1 MAAKKKSSADAIEG
15 PALVQAVMK
24 MTAADPKATSWPKR
38 TQRKP
43 QPLPAS
49 RIAELELA
57 GRALP
62 PSMKTWLSLGSDIE
76 GVDFATDEAWQVTT
90 LQEHAAQ
97 RFGDLAAYLVGLA
110 EPKFEAP
117 CLVLRE
123 EAGNKLEVLYLGA
136 QDAGGEFPVIQAYL
150 ENPGYS
156 HIRLWSPGFDVF
168 LASQCRPE
176 RAEAFG
182 VPGGGERVEV
192 DDARWGRRMKAHMK
206 ALGLAKAEIKLGR

>member
-1 MAAKKKSSADAIEG
+1 MAAKKGSTSALEG

-24 MTAADPKATSWPKR
+24 TIAADPKSTFWPKK

-43 QPLPAS
+43 KPLPAP

-62 PSMKTWLSLGSDIE
+62 PSMKTWLSLGSDLE
-76 GVDFATDEAWQVTT
+76 GVDFATDEAWQVAT

-97 RFGDLAAYLVGLA
+97 RFGDLAAHLVGLA
-110 EPKFEAP
+110 GPKFEAP

-136 QDAGGEFPVIQAYL
+136 QDAGGEFPVLQAYL

-156 HIRLWSPGFDVF
+156 RLALWHPGFDVF
-168 LASQCRPE
+168 LASQV
-176 RAEAFG
+176 RADRAAAFG
-182 VPGGGERVEV
+182 VPGGGECVEV
-192 DDARWGRRMKAHMK
+192 DDPRWGRRMKAHMK
-206 ALGLAKAEIKLGR
+206 ALGLTKATIKLGR